1 MDASSAAACL
11 SVERK
16 DSLSAKLFE
25 GKGKR
30 KLETGLTY
38 PS

>member
-16 DSLSAKLFE
+16 EPLSAKVFE
-25 GKGKR
+25 GKRAKISR
-30 KLETGLTY
+30 TRLTY